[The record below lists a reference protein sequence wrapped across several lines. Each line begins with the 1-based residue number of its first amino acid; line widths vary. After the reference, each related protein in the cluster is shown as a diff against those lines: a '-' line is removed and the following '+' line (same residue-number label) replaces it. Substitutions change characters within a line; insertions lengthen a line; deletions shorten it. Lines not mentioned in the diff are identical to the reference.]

1 MSITTQPAADAQPA
15 ERRSSW
21 RDVVIGVGVGN
32 LILAATMLLVA
43 IGLQGRVDPFP
54 LVIAGVVGVGVLL
67 ARRPGRAGVI
77 YLGVTSVLLFLVFL
91 AFGGLKAVAH
101 PQSTFDFILIV
112 GLLVN
117 NLTGLAAFP
126 GALRGS
132 TSIASDVTPR
142 VVGVLMAALV
152 ALGVVSGLLASSDPR
167 LPGDLGLRAKDFEFD
182 ADTLQ
187 AKAGRVAVY
196 VKNDDPTHHDFTIQ
210 GVVKEEVPGEKARR
224 AVFDVEAGTY
234 RFYCTLHPD
243 AMQGALKVS

>member
-15 ERRSSW
+15 ERRNSW

-32 LILAATMLLVA
+32 LILAAAMLLVA
-43 IGLQGRVDPFP
+43 IGLQGTVDAFPF
-54 LVIAGVVGVGVLL
+54 VIAGVVGVGVLL
-67 ARRPGRAGVI
+67 ARRPGRTGVI
-77 YLGVTSVLLFLVFL
+77 YLGVTSVLLFLGFF
-91 AFGGLKAVAH
+91 AFGGLNAAAH

-126 GALRGS
+126 G
-132 TSIASDVTPR
+132 
-142 VVGVLMAALV
+142 ALV

-210 GVVKEEVPGEKARR
+210 GVVKEEVPGGKARR
-224 AVFDVEAGTY
+224 AVFDIEAGTY